1 MLANAVKQVERLN
14 YLDINGPDVTKKIF
28 LNRNEIIKLPENCFF
43 VPLAVRK
50 LEIEKKKINT
60 ELEYLELKNQ
70 LDLTVRLKAAHQS
83 GNNSHNS
90 SFNSAIELKIPIFD
104 GGLRHAKETN
114 FLASLNLVTKKRRV
128 EETQFSREF
137 SARLATE
144 KIFSDS
150 ILSINEE
157 IQRLYQTGEQLE
169 AREELGQGV
178 FEEKTNNVS
187 ENSKLTTGSTQTC
200 CRLLFR
206 LDSLLRASRKCNLR

>member
-1 MLANAVKQVERLN
+1 M
-14 YLDINGPDVTKKIF
+14 
-28 LNRNEIIKLPENCFF
+28 
-43 VPLAVRK
+43 
-50 LEIEKKKINT
+50 EIEKKKINA

-157 IQRLYQTGEQLE
+157 YKDFTKQVNSWRLVRSWDK
-169 AREELGQGV
+169 A
-178 FEEKTNNVS
+178 
-187 ENSKLTTGSTQTC
+187 
-200 CRLLFR
+200 
-206 LDSLLRASRKCNLR
+206 SLKKRRTMS

>member
-1 MLANAVKQVERLN
+1 M
-14 YLDINGPDVTKKIF
+14 
-28 LNRNEIIKLPENCFF
+28 
-43 VPLAVRK
+43 
-50 LEIEKKKINT
+50 EIEKKKINT

-114 FLASLNLVTKKRRV
+114 FLASLNLVTKKRLV

-178 FEEKTNNVS
+178 FEEKTNNVLRILNLQQAQLRLVADFYS
-187 ENSKLTTGSTQTC
+187 GWIRFLGQVEN
-200 CRLLFR
+200 
-206 LDSLLRASRKCNLR
+206 AI